1 MDMKKNLKNL
11 LTYYQKDYIIKPA
24 TRYYQNNNNIKIRRI
39 RLGMEAIM
47 AIKYKKFEQTEYVMR
62 IKNGKIIRQG
72 LGLSFFYNTMTTSI
86 MVLPATA
93 FDTAF
98 AYDDIVTSDFQK
110 ITVQGDISYTITDY
124 QKAAK
129 MVDFS
134 YKNNKKED
142 QMTMLTAMQKMS
154 KRMINL
160 IKVYTAKYISTRTI
174 KEIIKSADDLA
185 QFLKTSLKND
195 ETIQELGL
203 QMIAV
208 SILGILPQPDTRRA
222 LEAATREEILKQQDD
237 AVYKRR
243 NAAIE
248 QERIIK
254 ENELN
259 TEIKIAEKEKEKQE
273 KEMETKRMMQEKQAE
288 LDAKKVANDISLE
301 EERQKLVDLQTENE
315 KKKSDAKAYDS
326 EVLLRT
332 FAGVDTEI
340 IKALAV
346 SGMDSKALIA
356 KAFVEIG
363 DKADKIGVLNVS
375 PDLLETLAVN

>member
-1 MDMKKNLKNL
+1 
-11 LTYYQKDYIIKPA
+11 
-24 TRYYQNNNNIKIRRI
+24 
-39 RLGMEAIM
+39 M

-62 IKNGKIIRQG
+62 IKKGKIIQQG
-72 LGLSFFYNTMTTSI
+72 PGLSFFYNTMTTSI

-93 FDTAF
+93 FDTPF
-98 AYDDIVTSDFQK
+98 AYDDIITSDFQK

-134 YKNNKKED
+134 FKNNKKED
-142 QMTMLTAMQKMS
+142 QLTMSAATLKMS

-160 IKVYTAKYISTRTI
+160 IKVYTAKYISTKTI
-174 KEIIKSADDLA
+174 KEIIKSADELA
-185 QFLKTSLKND
+185 EFLKASLKKD

-243 NAAIE
+243 NSAIE

-259 TEIKIAEKEKEKQE
+259 TEIKVAEKEKEKQE

-288 LDAKKVANDISLE
+288 LDARKVANDISLE
-301 EERQKLVDLQTENE
+301 EEKQKLVDLQTENE
-315 KKKSDAKAYDS
+315 RKKSDAKAYDS

-332 FAGVDTEI
+332 FAGVDAEI

-346 SGMDSKALIA
+346 SGMDSKSLIA

-375 PDLLETLAVN
+375 PDLLETLATN

>member
-1 MDMKKNLKNL
+1 
-11 LTYYQKDYIIKPA
+11 
-24 TRYYQNNNNIKIRRI
+24 
-39 RLGMEAIM
+39 M

>member
-1 MDMKKNLKNL
+1 
-11 LTYYQKDYIIKPA
+11 
-24 TRYYQNNNNIKIRRI
+24 
-39 RLGMEAIM
+39 M

-62 IKNGKIIRQG
+62 IQKGKVIQQG
-72 LGLSFFYNTMTTSI
+72 PGLSFFYNTMTTSI

-93 FDTAF
+93 FDTPF
-98 AYDDIVTSDFQK
+98 AYDDIITSDFQK

-134 YKNNKKED
+134 FKNNKKED
-142 QMTMLTAMQKMS
+142 QLTMSAATLKMS

-160 IKVYTAKYISTRTI
+160 IKVYTAKYISTKTI
-174 KEIIKSADDLA
+174 KEIIKSADELA
-185 QFLKTSLKND
+185 EFLKASLKKD
-195 ETIQELGL
+195 ETLRELGL

-243 NAAIE
+243 NSAIE

-259 TEIKIAEKEKEKQE
+259 TEIKVAEKEKEKQE

-288 LDAKKVANDISLE
+288 LDARKVANDVSLE
-301 EERQKLVDLQTENE
+301 EEKQKLVDLQTENE
-315 KKKSDAKAYDS
+315 RKKSDAKAYDS

-332 FAGVDTEI
+332 FAGVDAEI

-346 SGMDSKALIA
+346 SGMDSKSLIA

-375 PDLLETLAVN
+375 PDLLETLATN